1 MKWVTMKAWLGLCI
15 PRLCIPG
22 LRIVVLGILV
32 LSIPIP
38 CLTAPPAASAQTVF
52 ASTQSATL
60 PTAAPSDA
68 GDILVEI
75 SHRFGYLS
83 GGASDL
89 WGLDGFVLNRLGLAY
104 APHDAFTVG
113 ILRSNSL
120 DNTELNLRFAGLG
133 FDAPTGPVQFAAQA
147 GVAWNLQVDTDD
159 GHVGH
164 QHVVLHGGQ
173 SGTGDNAGTANRS
186 RDETAEDNEMQAYAQ
201 VIANAMIAGRLALG
215 VVPTLLWN
223 PRIHDADPVS
233 TVSMGVNGQ
242 LYLDRTWSV
251 FGEWDHQPAPGGPGV
266 RLRLVR
272 RRNPHTRALLQ
283 APGHQSAPDEPDA
296 HPCRC
301 RRGLPRPGLVAH
313 RFQHPAAAAVLNRL
327 TINQP
332 GV

>member
-1 MKWVTMKAWLGLCI
+1 MKQITANVWCGVA
-15 PRLCIPG
+15 
-22 LRIVVLGILV
+22 
-32 LSIPIP
+32 IPIL
-38 CLTAPPAASAQTVF
+38 CLTAPAAASAQTVF

-60 PTAAPSDA
+60 PTAAPADA
-68 GDILVEI
+68 GDILVEV
-75 SHRFGYLS
+75 SHRFGHLS

-120 DNTELNLRFAGLG
+120 DNTELNVRFAGLG

-223 PRIHDADPVS
+223 PRIQDADPVS

-251 FGEWDHQPAPGGPGV
+251 FGEWIFSQPRVDQEYDSGSFGVEIRTRGHFFKLLVTNQHQMNPTQTLAGAAEDFLDPDSWRIGFNIQR
-266 RLRLVR
+266 RLR
-272 RRNPHTRALLQ
+272 
-283 APGHQSAPDEPDA
+283 
-296 HPCRC
+296 
-301 RRGLPRPGLVAH
+301 
-313 RFQHPAAAAVLNRL
+313 F
-327 TINQP
+327 
-332 GV
+332 

>member
-1 MKWVTMKAWLGLCI
+1 MKNTTTKAWLGL
-15 PRLCIPG
+15 
-22 LRIVVLGILV
+22 
-32 LSIPIP
+32 SIPIL
-38 CLTAPPAASAQTVF
+38 CLTAPAAASAQTLF

-60 PTAAPSDA
+60 PTATPSDA
-68 GDILVEI
+68 GDVLVEI
-75 SHRFGYLS
+75 SHRFGHLS

-120 DNTELNLRFAGLG
+120 DNTEFNARFAGLG
-133 FDAPTGPVQFAAQA
+133 FDAPIGPVQFAAQA

-164 QHVVLHGGQ
+164 QHVVLHGGNA
-173 SGTGDNAGTANRS
+173 GTGDHAGTANRS

-233 TVSMGVNGQ
+233 TVSVGVNGQ

-251 FGEWDHQPAPGGPGV
+251 FGEWIFSQPRRDQEYDSGSFGVEIRTRGHFFKLLVTNQHQMNPTQTLAGAAEDFFDPDSWRIGFNIQR
-266 RLRLVR
+266 RLR
-272 RRNPHTRALLQ
+272 
-283 APGHQSAPDEPDA
+283 
-296 HPCRC
+296 
-301 RRGLPRPGLVAH
+301 
-313 RFQHPAAAAVLNRL
+313 F
-327 TINQP
+327 
-332 GV
+332 